1 MVYRKVNIDRR
12 LFYKIRQVG
21 TQLYL
26 DNFVSI
32 IGDRKRETLEIS
44 VVEDTTFSCAGK
56 LTRAGEKTAVLNF
69 ANAYNPGGGVKDGA
83 MA

>member
-1 MVYRKVNIDRR
+1 MNIDRR

-32 IGDRKRETLEIS
+32 IGDRKREMLEIS